1 MILQM
6 QLHVGDQVHF
16 QELEKHVYV
25 WNKRTALW
33 EQDYGAWEGLDY
45 ARLPD
50 LGPLTPAELS
60 RHRPD
65 GGESFQDMAARVLP
79 KLKAL
84 DEDTLIVGHAGTVR
98 AGLSLVVGHAA
109 LSFHVAPL
117 SLTILRRSGGDWSVE
132 AVNITPP

>member
-1 MILQM
+1 
-6 QLHVGDQVHF
+6 
-16 QELEKHVYV
+16 
-25 WNKRTALW
+25 
-33 EQDYGAWEGLDY
+33 
-45 ARLPD
+45 
-50 LGPLTPAELS
+50 
-60 RHRPD
+60 
-65 GGESFQDMAARVLP
+65 MAARVLP